1 MHNITV
7 IPGDGVGPEIT
18 QAAIEVLNATGV
30 SIKWHTYLAGDAAK
44 QEYGSALPS
53 ETIRSIRDN
62 GVAIKGPLAVE
73 KGQGTIQIQT
83 TNGSIKTYNSI
94 NNAIRR
100 EIEAYANVR
109 PMRCL
114 EGVPTRYDNV
124 NLVVIRE
131 ITEDIYIGH
140 EHMVGDCGAQA
151 VKVITRRA
159 CTRVARFSFEYARKL
174 GRKKISAVHKANAL
188 SLTDGLFLE
197 SVRAV
202 AEEYPDIIF
211 DDLMVD
217 NTCYQLVR
225 NPEIFDIL
233 LAPNQYG
240 DILADLCAG
249 IVGSLGIAPGVN
261 IGDMAA
267 CFEPAHGT
275 APDIAGKNIAN
286 PLSSILSGAMM
297 LDYLNEK
304 EASDRV
310 WKAVIHILKDGR
322 NLTPDLGGNGT
333 TTRLTNS
340 IIEAL
345 EIEQI

>member
-1 MHNITV
+1 
-7 IPGDGVGPEIT
+7 
-18 QAAIEVLNATGV
+18 
-30 SIKWHTYLAGDAAK
+30 
-44 QEYGSALPS
+44 
-53 ETIRSIRDN
+53 
-62 GVAIKGPLAVE
+62 
-73 KGQGTIQIQT
+73 
-83 TNGSIKTYNSI
+83 
-94 NNAIRR
+94 
-100 EIEAYANVR
+100 
-109 PMRCL
+109 
-114 EGVPTRYDNV
+114 
-124 NLVVIRE
+124 
-131 ITEDIYIGH
+131 
-140 EHMVGDCGAQA
+140 
-151 VKVITRRA
+151 
-159 CTRVARFSFEYARKL
+159 
-174 GRKKISAVHKANAL
+174 
-188 SLTDGLFLE
+188 LFLE